1 MQDATR
7 VSRMTSRWVGDEAEA
22 AVANDV
28 DVHLTPE
35 DVRRRCWRHP
45 WRPVVAAIVS
55 ILCCLPFIAED
66 ESKSRLGVPFL
77 SYGIYWESLRHGRL
91 GSVRRADDNRI
102 DVRHRK

>member
-35 DVRRRCWRHP
+35 DVRRRCWRRP
-45 WRPVVAAIVS
+45 WRHVVAAIVS
-55 ILCCLPFIAED
+55 ILCWLPFIAED
-66 ESKSRLGVPFL
+66 ESKSRLGVPFIVSTGNL
-77 SYGIYWESLRHGRL
+77 CVMVGFF
-91 GSVRRADDNRI
+91 GSVRADLC
-102 DVRHRK
+102 